1 VTEQKRVLLGILLA
15 TGVGWLLLAWLPLRK
30 LGPASASA
38 DGAPFGR
45 AAIGGEVY
53 AANGC
58 ASCHTQ
64 VVRPPN
70 LGSDIA
76 RGWGARRTLPSDYRE
91 EHIIPLG
98 VLRLGPD
105 LSDVG
110 ERRTDPHWYYRF
122 LYDPRTTYP
131 GTVMPSYR
139 YLFARVPLLGTS
151 LPDSL
156 PLSGRDAPPPGFQ
169 VVPSPEA
176 RALVAYLLSLKR
188 VPPEEAGK
196 TP

>member
-1 VTEQKRVLLGILLA
+1 MTEPKRVLLGILLA
-15 TGVGWLLLAWLPLRK
+15 TGVGWLLLVWMPLRK
-30 LGPASASA
+30 LGPIRPSA

-45 AAIGGEVY
+45 AVIGGKVY

-64 VVRPPN
+64 VIRPPN

-76 RGWGARRTLPSDYRE
+76 RGWGARRSLPVEYQE
-91 EHIIPLG
+91 EHIVPLG

-105 LSDVG
+105 LADVG
-110 ERRTDPHWYYRF
+110 ERRTEPHWYYRL
-122 LYDPRTTYP
+122 LYDPRTVYP

-139 YLFARVPLLGTS
+139 YLFSRVPLLGS
-151 LPDSL
+151 PLPDALS
-156 PLSGRDAPPPGFQ
+156 LSGRDAPPPGFQ
-169 VVPSPEA
+169 VVPGPKA

-188 VPPEEAGK
+188 VPLGETGK

>member
-1 VTEQKRVLLGILLA
+1 MSEPKRLLLGILLA
-15 TGVGWLLLAWLPLRK
+15 TAAGWLLFVWLPLKK
-30 LGPASASA
+30 LGPVDPA
-38 DGAPFGR
+38 GVPFGR
-45 AAIGGEVY
+45 AAVGGEIY

-64 VVRPPN
+64 VVRPAN

-76 RGWGARRTLPSDYRE
+76 RGWGARRTIPSGYRE
-91 EHIIPLG
+91 EHIVPLG

-105 LSDVG
+105 LADVG
-110 ERRTDPHWYYRF
+110 ERRTDARWYYRL
-122 LYDPRTTYP
+122 LYDPRTIYP
-131 GTVMPSYR
+131 GSLMPSYR
-139 YLFARVPLLGTS
+139 YLYARVPLLGTP
-151 LPDSL
+151 LPDAL

-169 VVPSPEA
+169 VVPKPEA

-188 VPPEEAGK
+188 VPPAAMDQ

>member
-1 VTEQKRVLLGILLA
+1 MLLGILLA
-15 TGVGWLLLAWLPLRK
+15 TGLGWVLFVWMPLRK
-30 LGPASASA
+30 LGPTAPSGA
-38 DGAPFGR
+38 GAPFGR
-45 AAIGGEVY
+45 VAVGAEVY

-64 VVRPPN
+64 VVRPAN

-76 RGWGARRTLPSDYRE
+76 RGWGARRTVPSDYLE
-91 EHIIPLG
+91 DHIVPLG

-105 LSDVG
+105 LADVG
-110 ERRTDPHWYYRF
+110 ERRSDVRWYYRL
-122 LYDPRTTYP
+122 LYDPRAIYP
-131 GTVMPSYR
+131 GSVMPSYR
-139 YLFARVPLLGTS
+139 YLFARVPLLGTP

-169 VVPSPEA
+169 VVPKPEA
-176 RALVAYLLSLKR
+176 RALAAYLLSLKR
-188 VPPEEAGK
+188 VPPTEAGK